1 MAAFQNILVGGDV
14 GRNPLQKT
22 WVAVL
27 IGALVLLP
35 ASLILTMSGCGQSGS
50 SATSSSKAFAYS
62 ELADPSTLDPAL
74 VNEGA
79 GVNIDRYVFEGLVSY
94 DPHTGEAKPAVA
106 SSWDVNS
113 DATEFTFHL
122 NKGFKFSD
130 GQEVTAA
137 DFIYAW
143 TRALEPATASPTAP
157 EVLGQ
162 IKGAEDLAQGKAKT
176 LAGVSAPDKYTLKVT
191 LVSPMSEF
199 PAMLGHPVASP
210 VPQKEVERAGSRF
223 PEAPVGDGPFVVKE
237 WQHNDHVLLEKN
249 PQYAGTRKPKV
260 DKVTVKIIPSAT
272 TAVAELKAGN
282 IDAIKDV
289 DPGQAVSLKNDSK
302 VKYIQVNAGTVELI
316 GFDVKKSPFD
326 NAKLRQAISLLID
339 RKTIADKVIQ
349 GQSYPADGFI
359 PTSVFGYQGGVLT
372 GFDASKGAAM
382 LASAG
387 YRGGK
392 RVPPLT
398 LSYPSQGANTALIVQ
413 AVQSELKSAGI
424 QVNLQQMDMNSFME
438 AMQSGK
444 LGMFVVSWQ
453 SDYPGIGGF
462 LQPLFDSAD
471 IGGNDVFNYS
481 NPDVDKLIQKA
492 MATTNAAQ
500 RNKIFTDAEKQIVSD
515 MPAIPVVFG
524 KDALVY
530 APRVTSFVYTPMGD
544 IALDQVNV
552 SD

>member
-14 GRNPLQKT
+14 GRFPLQKT
-22 WVAVL
+22 WVTVL

-35 ASLILTMSGCGQSGS
+35 ASLLLTMSGCGQSGS
-50 SATSSSKAFAYS
+50 SASSSSKAFAYS
-62 ELADPSTLDPAL
+62 ELADPPTLDPAL

-94 DPHTGEAKPAVA
+94 DSQTGEAKPAVA
-106 SSWDVNS
+106 RSWDVNS
-113 DATEFTFHL
+113 NATEFTFHL
-122 NKGFKFSD
+122 NKGLKFSD

-137 DFIYAW
+137 DFTYAW

-162 IKGAEDLAQGKAKT
+162 IKGAEDVAQGKTKT

-210 VPQKEVERAGSRF
+210 VPQKEVERAGSKF
-223 PEAPVGDGPFVVKE
+223 ADAPVGDGPFVVKE
-237 WQHNDHVLLEKN
+237 WQHNDHILLEKN

-282 IDAIKDV
+282 IDAVKDV
-289 DPGQAVSLKNDSK
+289 DPAQVASLKKDSK
-302 VKYIQVNAGTVELI
+302 VKYIQKNTSSVELI
-316 GFDVKKSPFD
+316 GFNIKEAPFD
-326 NAKLRQAISLLID
+326 NTKLRQAISQLID
-339 RKTIADKVIQ
+339 RKTIADKVVQ

-372 GFDASKGAAM
+372 GYDFSKGASM

-387 YRGGK
+387 YPGGK
-392 RVPPLT
+392 GLPALT
-398 LSYPSQGANTALIVQ
+398 LSYPSQGPNTADIVQ
-413 AVQSELKSAGI
+413 AVQSELKAAGV
-424 QVNLQQMDMNSFME
+424 QVNLQQMDGNAFLD

-444 LGMFVVSWQ
+444 LGMFMVSWQ
-453 SDYPGIGGF
+453 ADYPGIDGF
-462 LQPLFDSAD
+462 LQPLFESDN
-471 IGGNDVFNYS
+471 IGATNVFNYS

-492 MATTNAAQ
+492 LATTNAGQ
-500 RNKIFTDAEKQIVSD
+500 RNKTFTDAEKQIVSD

-524 KDALVY
+524 KNALVY
-530 APRVTSFVYTPMGD
+530 APRVTNFVYTPMGD